1 LQGAGSPWTNLGF
14 GLAGLGGLSNL
25 GASGT
30 LVSGSPG
37 QLVLTGARP
46 SSPAYLIVG
55 PGTMPAPFKGGTLV
69 PLPAALILPLVTNAS
84 GAISL
89 SWPAWPA
96 GAPPGVELDFQ
107 YVIPDTAAPK
117 GMALSNALRAI
128 TP

>member
-1 LQGAGSPWTNLGF
+1 VLS
-14 GLAGLGGLSNL
+14 GGK
-25 GASGT
+25 
-30 LVSGSPG
+30 
-37 QLVLTGARP
+37 P

-107 YVIPDTAAPK
+107 YVIPDAAAPK